1 MVNLKTLLTSD
12 GAEPGQVDTREDTF
26 KLFLVTLAV
35 YSSYVATEWLF
46 THHEKCRQTV
56 SIHRGRKRERVH

>member
-12 GAEPGQVDTREDTF
+12 GAELGQVDIREDTL

-35 YSSYVATEWLF
+35 YSSYVATEW
-46 THHEKCRQTV
+46 Q
-56 SIHRGRKRERVH
+56 GRKREGVH